1 MNLDEIKKYLC
12 DWTDVKEEGIKKGVI
27 LVQFKEHEDG
37 VEIDGCIAGRRG
49 TLIEGVSLIYNDHDR
64 ESHFGEVLRAGVK
77 KATAE
82 QLAEFLTK
90 IASKCEEKSNEEPEK
105 EQEEADK

>member
-49 TLIEGVSLIYNDHDR
+49 TLIEGVSLTYNHHGR
-64 ESHFGEVLRAGVK
+64 ENHFGELLRAGVK
-77 KATAE
+77 KATFE
-82 QLAEFLTK
+82 HLAELT
-90 IASKCEEKSNEEPEK
+90 ARVVSKSEEKSNEEPEK
-105 EQEEADK
+105 EQKEADK